1 MILIYQQYKIREI
14 KELIKLKETK
24 TIFINHSCFLFWI
37 YKNQF
42 SYIVNTYK
50 LYKKAKY
57 IISLISFENDYLF
70 NKWGI
75 KSILMN
81 NFIPYNYNSII
92 PSDLSSKTIIMI
104 GRGSDRQKRLD
115 LGIEAM
121 QYIIKDI
128 QECEMI
134 IISKLTK
141 NNYLK
146 KLTQKLNLNKNIK
159 FVGYSSEPEK
169 FFKNASLHIFP
180 SIAEAFP
187 NVLCETLIY
196 GIPNIIIG
204 IDYVSIAKG
213 GTIILYDDSALSIAK
228 IAIKILLNK
237 RLRKKL
243 GKQARKNIKKYRNDR
258 LLNKWI
264 NLILSIYKGDNFY
277 EQLRIND
284 KKITQKE
291 ALKIISNQIYLLKK
305 REKRFEN
312 ITVSDI
318 ENFNYMEKIK

>member
-1 MILIYQQYKIREI
+1 
-14 KELIKLKETK
+14 
-24 TIFINHSCFLFWI
+24 
-37 YKNQF
+37 
-42 SYIVNTYK
+42 
-50 LYKKAKY
+50 
-57 IISLISFENDYLF
+57 
-70 NKWGI
+70 
-75 KSILMN
+75 MN
-81 NFIPYNYNSII
+81 NFIPYDYNSIV

-128 QECEMI
+128 PKCKMI
-134 IISKLTK
+134 VISKLDK
-141 NNYLK
+141 NNYLQN
-146 KLTQKLNLNKNIK
+146 LTQKLNLNKKIN
-159 FVGYSSEPEK
+159 FVGFCSQPEK
-169 FFKNASLHIFP
+169 YFRNVSLHIFP

-196 GIPNIIIG
+196 GIPNILIG

-237 RLRKKL
+237 SLRKKL
-243 GKQARKNIKKYRNDR
+243 GKQARENMKKYSNDR
-258 LLNKWI
+258 LLNKWTS
-264 NLILSIYKGDNFY
+264 LILSIHKGDNFY
-277 EQLRIND
+277 EQLRNND
-284 KKITQKE
+284 TKITQKE

-305 REKRFEN
+305 RKKRFEN

-318 ENFNYMEKIK
+318 ENFTYMYKIQ